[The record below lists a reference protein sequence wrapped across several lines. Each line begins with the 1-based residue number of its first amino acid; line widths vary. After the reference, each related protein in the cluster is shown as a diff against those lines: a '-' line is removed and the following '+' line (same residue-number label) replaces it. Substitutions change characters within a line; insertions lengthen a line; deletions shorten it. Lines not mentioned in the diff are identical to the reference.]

1 METILCSLLL
11 SAAEDTGF
19 ATSSSPW
26 YFTTHAFFEE
36 AQLKNSATSQVLDF
50 NDEAAFSFGIGT
62 LASDA
67 LTIEANYQINE
78 LSETSIDALDP
89 INPLRTREF
98 EYEQFGLTLGY
109 EFKATEKLSFFP
121 KFGVAR
127 TNWDV
132 NIDDV
137 VFNAAGPAINQDG
150 TDWSWKYG
158 FDVKYNVGDLSV
170 FAGYMFQQGEF
181 GPVEFD
187 SQGLLFGAS
196 ISF

>member
-11 SAAEDTGF
+11 SAAQDTGF
-19 ATSSSPW
+19 ATSSSSW
-26 YFTTHAFFEE
+26 YFTTNVFFEE
-36 AQLKNSATSQVLDF
+36 AQLKNSATSNVIDF
-50 NDEAAFSFGIGT
+50 NDEAALSFGIGT
-62 LASDA
+62 LASDV
-67 LTIEANYQINE
+67 LTIEAHYQTNE
-78 LSETSIDALDP
+78 LSESIANDP
-89 INPLRTREF
+89 LGVRGTRDF

-109 EFKATEKLSFFP
+109 EVEATEKLSFFP
-121 KFGVAR
+121 RFGVAR

-132 NIDDV
+132 NIEDGF
-137 VFNAAGPAINQDG
+137 FNGGANPILNEDG

-196 ISF
+196 ITF

>member
-11 SAAEDTGF
+11 SAAQDAGF

-36 AQLKNSATSQVLDF
+36 AELKNSATSQVLDF

-62 LASDA
+62 MASDA
-67 LTIEANYQINE
+67 LTIEAHYQINE
-78 LSETSIDALDP
+78 LSETSIDLADLG
-89 INPLRTREF
+89 NPLRTREF
-98 EYEQFGLTLGY
+98 EYEQFGLTPGY
-109 EFKATEKLSFFP
+109 EVEVTEKLSFLP
-121 KFGVAR
+121 RLGVAR

-132 NIDDV
+132 NIDDQ
-137 VFNAAGPAINQDG
+137 VFNSNGPAIDQDG

-187 SQGLLFGAS
+187 SGGLLVGAS